1 MTSPYD
7 TIVIGVGA
15 MGSAT
20 CYELAKRGKRVLGL
34 ERFDIP
40 HARGSSHGYTRI
52 IRLAYYEHPSYVSLL
67 RRSYE
72 LWRQVEKEAGEQL
85 LYITG
90 SIDASAA
97 DEWVF
102 KGALQ
107 SAQQYDLEHEVLEA
121 RDLKKRFPG
130 YNLPDDIVSL
140 YQPEGGF
147 LQPERS
153 VVAFANLAMAHGAD
167 IRARERVL
175 DFEPTS
181 AGVLVRTDKGIYE
194 ASSLVVSAGAWM
206 GEMLPF
212 LKNLA
217 VPERQVLAWLRPF
230 APQNFQ
236 LSNFPVFNLQVP
248 EGRYYGFPI
257 FAVPGFKFGR
267 YRHFEESG
275 DPDRLLSEPT
285 RRDEDML
292 REFAA
297 RYFPDGAGATMSL
310 VACMFTNTPDGHFV
324 IDRHPELPQV
334 FIASPCSGH
343 GFKFASVV
351 GEIMADLATDGSTRH
366 DISLFRLDRFQV

>member
-1 MTSPYD
+1 MSNYD
-7 TIVIGVGA
+7 VIVIGVGA

-40 HARGSSHGYTRI
+40 HSRGSSHGYTRI
-52 IRLAYYEHPSYVSLL
+52 IRLAYYEHPSYVNLL

-72 LWRQVEKEAGEQL
+72 LWRQVEKEADEQL

-97 DEWVF
+97 DQWIF

-107 SAQQYDLEHEVLEA
+107 SARQYDLEHEVLDA
-121 RDLKKRFPG
+121 RELKRRFPG

-181 AGVLVRTDKGIYE
+181 AGVRVRTDKGIYE
-194 ASSLVVSAGAWM
+194 AESLVVSAGAWL

-217 VPERQVLAWLRPF
+217 VPERQVLGWLRPF
-230 APQNFQ
+230 VPQNFQ

-267 YRHFEESG
+267 YRHFEETG
-275 DPDRLLSEPT
+275 DPDHLLSEPT

-334 FIASPCSGH
+334 FVASPCSGH

-351 GEIMADLATDGSTRH
+351 GEIMADLTTQGTTRH
-366 DISLFRLDRFQV
+366 DISLFRLNRF

>member
-1 MTSPYD
+1 MTSYD
-7 TIVIGVGA
+7 VIVIGVGA

-40 HARGSSHGYTRI
+40 HSRGSSHGYTRI
-52 IRLAYYEHPSYVSLL
+52 IRLAYFEHPSYVSLL
-67 RRSYE
+67 HRSYE
-72 LWRQVEKEAGEQL
+72 LWREVEKEANEQL

-107 SAQQYDLEHEVLEA
+107 SAQQYNLEHEVLEA
-121 RDLKKRFPG
+121 PDLKKRFPG

-167 IRARERVL
+167 IRGRERVL
-175 DFEPTS
+175 DFETTN
-181 AGVLVRTDKGIYE
+181 AGMRLRTDKGIYE
-194 ASSLVVSAGAWM
+194 ATTLVVSAGAWL

-212 LKNLA
+212 LKNVV
-217 VPERQVLAWLRPF
+217 VPERQVLGWLRPF

-267 YRHFEESG
+267 YRHFEETG

-324 IDRHPELPQV
+324 IDCHPELPQV
-334 FIASPCSGH
+334 FVASPCSGH

-351 GEIMADLATDGSTRH
+351 GEIMADLATQGTTRH
-366 DISLFRLDRFQV
+366 DISLFRLDRFGV